1 MFPKIFCSLNFRLK
15 TPNRSNCVSLHKYR
29 KLPLESPGRI
39 QLRKGV
45 LGALIKGGAYIRGG
59 GAYKRNKKTFRNE
72 SQQC

>member
-45 LGALIKGGAYIRGG
+45 LGALIKGGAYIRGRG
-59 GAYKRNKKTFRNE
+59 GGL
-72 SQQC
+72 